1 MVAEDG
7 LLYYVSRSSSKIIDG
22 ESGMSAI
29 MDQLKADHGN
39 ISRLLAKLDEQMRA
53 VHDEEN
59 ADFDLMHDIMLY
71 MTHYPDHTHHPLEDL
86 VFRKLMSHDSSAESV
101 VTRLEREHIGL
112 AEKGQRFSEML
123 RHVVDG
129 AMVERNVLEETG
141 RDYVAFLRSHMEI
154 EDSDAFPRAEQV
166 LSAEDWKDVASS
178 FEARTDPV
186 FGPIVADEFR
196 SLFEYIQRE
205 S

>member
-1 MVAEDG
+1 
-7 LLYYVSRSSSKIIDG
+7 
-22 ESGMSAI
+22 MSAI
-29 MDQLKADHGN
+29 MEQLKADHGN
-39 ISRLLAKLDEQMRA
+39 ISRLLATLDEQMA
-53 VHDEEN
+53 VVHNEEN
-59 ADFDLMHDIMLY
+59 ADFELMHDIMVY
-71 MTHYPDHTHHPLEDL
+71 MTHYPDHTHHPMEDL
-86 VFRKLMSHDSSAESV
+86 VFRKLASQDDSAEGV
-101 VTRLEREHIGL
+101 VTRLEREHVGL

-141 RDYVAFLRSHMEI
+141 RDYVAFLRSHMEV
-154 EDSDAFPRAEQV
+154 EDTDAFPRAERA
-166 LSAEDWKDVASS
+166 LSASDWEDVASS
-178 FEARTDPV
+178 IEARTDPV